1 MTTLYIV
8 LGAVG
13 LLVLLVIVS
22 YNRFVRQRNLVEES
36 WRQVDVEL
44 RRRYDLIPNL
54 VETVKGYA
62 AHERATLEAVIA
74 ARNAAQSLNA
84 QGGSPAQIAGAE
96 GALTS
101 ALRGLLAVAEA
112 YPDLKANQNFGQLQ
126 EELTATENKISFA
139 RQHYNDTVRQNNT
152 AVETIPTSFVAPI
165 ANVTKR
171 DYFELD
177 PTDPSRNPVQ
187 VDF

>member
-1 MTTLYIV
+1 MLW
-8 LGAVG
+8 
-13 LLVLLVIVS
+13 LVLILVAIVVIVFVVL
-22 YNRFVRQRNLVEES
+22 YNKLVKLRN
-36 WRQVDVEL
+36 RVDEAWAQIDVQL

-62 AHERATLEAVIA
+62 AHERATLEAVTA
-74 ARNAAQSLNA
+74 ARGAAQSLNA
-84 QGGSPAQIAGAE
+84 SGASPAAIAQAE
-96 GALTS
+96 GALTN

-126 EELTATENKISFA
+126 EELTTTENKISFS

-152 AVETIPTSFVAPI
+152 AVETIPTSFVAPL
-165 ANVTKR
+165 AKVTKR

-187 VDF
+187 VQF

>member
-1 MTTLYIV
+1 MVWIV
-8 LGAVG
+8 LGIVV
-13 LLVLLVIVS
+13 LLVLVVVVLYNKLVRLR
-22 YNRFVRQRNLVEES
+22 NR
-36 WRQVDVEL
+36 VDEAWAQIDVQL

-74 ARNAAQSLNA
+74 ARGAAQALNA
-84 QGGSPAQIAGAE
+84 QGAAPAAIAQAE
-96 GALTS
+96 GALTN

-112 YPDLKANQNFGQLQ
+112 YPQLQANENFAQLQ
-126 EELTATENKISFA
+126 EELTTTENKIAFA

-165 ANVTKR
+165 AKVSQR

-187 VDF
+187 VQF